1 MLIAFA
7 ACLALGYTVPS
18 TIPNLFKNYWIA
30 AYALTACATA
40 IAALFFPMPPRIAQP
55 AISILGLLKGLDKH
69 ADSLDLSS
77 RLMTV
82 TATILTVTL
91 LLLFAGSVG
100 PYALPRPR
108 RILFRVVATSIA
120 AVRMM
125 IFAFAFRA

>member
-1 MLIAFA
+1 
-7 ACLALGYTVPS
+7 
-18 TIPNLFKNYWIA
+18 
-30 AYALTACATA
+30 
-40 IAALFFPMPPRIAQP
+40 MPPRIAQP
-55 AISILGLLKGLDKH
+55 AISILGLLKGLDTH

-100 PYALPRPR
+100 SYALPHPM
-108 RILFRVVATSIA
+108 RIPFRVVAASIA
-120 AVRMM
+120 AVRIM